1 MRVSTTLVGVCA
13 VLLAAGEAQVAA
25 AEAAEGVPTFTK
37 DVAPILYENCVACHR
52 PNHLAPMSLIT
63 YEDARPWARAVKAK
77 VLAGEMPPWGAD
89 SSVRA
94 YRNDASLAQ
103 TEIDTIAAWVDGG
116 AVKGNDSDLPDVPQ
130 FAEGWSI
137 GEPDLI
143 FTMLEPFRV
152 PADGT
157 VPYSYVTVPTN
168 LPEDTWISAYEFRP
182 GDRRVLHVLEDT
194 AEVKARRDRSRTPAR
209 GARVGGYVP
218 NRLIPIVLED
228 DGKPATAEVKA
239 RRDRS
244 RTPARGAR
252 VGGYVPNRLGTVF
265 EDGVAV
271 KLPAGAD
278 IEAQMHYT
286 TIGEDVYD
294 QSSWGVVLAKGPGA
308 SVRRAGGGQI
318 VNFMF
323 AIEPGNPHYKVTAS
337 RPIKEDT
344 YLSSMM
350 PHMHVR
356 GKSAKYTV
364 RHEDG
369 SEVVALWV
377 PNFDFNWQLRYE
389 LEEPIFMP
397 KGSTLEAEFHYD
409 NSPNNRFNPD
419 PTQTVRWGDQTW
431 EEMMLGYFG
440 TVDPNAA
447 ETTEDQQ

>member
-13 VLLAAGEAQVAA
+13 LVLAAGGAQLAA

-52 PNHLAPMSLIT
+52 PDHLAPMSLIT

-77 VLAGEMPPWGAD
+77 VLAREMPPWGAD

-182 GDRRVLHVLEDT
+182 GDRRVLHHV
-194 AEVKARRDRSRTPAR
+194 
-209 GARVGGYVP
+209 
-218 NRLIPIVLED
+218 IPIVLED

-286 TIGEDVYD
+286 TIGEEVYD

-308 SVRRAGGGQI
+308 SVRRAGGGQM

-323 AIEPGNPHYKVTAS
+323 AIEPGNPHYKVTAN

>member
-1 MRVSTTLVGVCA
+1 MRVSTTLVRICA
-13 VLLAAGEAQVAA
+13 LVLAAGGAQVAA

-77 VLAGEMPPWGAD
+77 VLAREMPPWGAD

-103 TEIDTIAAWVDGG
+103 TEIDTVAAWVDGG
-116 AVKGNDSDLPDVPQ
+116 AIKGNDSDLPDVPQ

-182 GDRRVLHVLEDT
+182 GDRRVLHHV
-194 AEVKARRDRSRTPAR
+194 
-209 GARVGGYVP
+209 
-218 NRLIPIVLED
+218 IPIVLED
-228 DGKPATAEVKA
+228 DGQPATAEVKA

-286 TIGEDVYD
+286 TIGEEVYD

-308 SVRRAGGGQI
+308 SVRRAGGGQM

-323 AIEPGNPHYKVTAS
+323 AIEPGNPHYKVTAN

-440 TVDPNAA
+440 TVDPKAA
-447 ETTEDQQ
+447 ETTEGQQ